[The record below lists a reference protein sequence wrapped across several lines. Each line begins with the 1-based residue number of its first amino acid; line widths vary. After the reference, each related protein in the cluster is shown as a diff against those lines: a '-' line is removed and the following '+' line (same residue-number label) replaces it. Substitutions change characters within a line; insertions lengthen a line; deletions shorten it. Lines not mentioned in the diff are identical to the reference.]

1 MSKTITKKIGA
12 HEFRMAR
19 IPVFD
24 ALEIAGNL
32 QRVFGPAL
40 ASMSG
45 TMNESVRN
53 DPAQLSIILMESAEA
68 LGRYLD
74 GPTLRD
80 LAKMLIREDS
90 LFIRLKGTKEFVA
103 CGPSDYEDHVDD
115 VGEMIELLKLI
126 LQHNFKEFFSKAAAL
141 ITANLKSK
149 QSATVTETE
158 AAATES
164 TGDPLDN

>member
-12 HEFRMAR
+12 HEFRIQR

-40 ASMSG
+40 AAMSG
-45 TMNESVRN
+45 TMDSQVRN
-53 DPAQLSIILMESAEA
+53 DPAQLSIVLMESAEA

-74 GPTLRD
+74 GATLRD

-90 LFIRLKGTKEFVA
+90 LFIRVKGTKDFEA
-103 CGPSDYEDHVDD
+103 CGPEDYESHVDS
-115 VGEMIELLKLI
+115 VSEMLELLKLV
-126 LQHNFKEFFSKAAAL
+126 LQHNFKEFFDKAASL

-149 QSATVTETE
+149 KPETE
-158 AAATES
+158 AEQEAATES